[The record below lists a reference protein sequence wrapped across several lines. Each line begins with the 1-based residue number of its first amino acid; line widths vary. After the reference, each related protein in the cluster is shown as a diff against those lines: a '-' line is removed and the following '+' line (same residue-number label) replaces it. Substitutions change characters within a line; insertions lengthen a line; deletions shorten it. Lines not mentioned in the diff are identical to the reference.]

1 MNDISVQAMR
11 RLSTAGGVEMPA
23 MDLSKPLSEPE
34 KQLIRD
40 AFLEHHI
47 LVFRNQKLERA
58 QAAFTEQFGELED
71 HVVRQHDG
79 SKTPQVHTV
88 SNLDADGKPS
98 YKPLTHGNYFWHTDK
113 SYHAKPSLA
122 TLLHAIELPTEGGNT
137 QFAIQGLPG
146 AAGRTQTGLRRL
158 EGCPFVGGQP
168 AQHQE
173 QTRDRGRKAGT
184 PAGHPSINTDSSGDG

>member
-11 RLSTAGGVEMPA
+11 RLSAAGGVEMPA

-34 KQLIRD
+34 KQLVRD

-47 LVFRNQKLERA
+47 LVFRNQKLAKEA

-88 SNLDADGKPS
+88 S
-98 YKPLTHGNYFWHTDK
+98 
-113 SYHAKPSLA
+113 
-122 TLLHAIELPTEGGNT
+122 
-137 QFAIQGLPG
+137 
-146 AAGRTQTGLRRL
+146 
-158 EGCPFVGGQP
+158 
-168 AQHQE
+168 
-173 QTRDRGRKAGT
+173 
-184 PAGHPSINTDSSGDG
+184 

>member
-47 LVFRNQKLERA
+47 LVFRNQKLSKEA
-58 QAAFTEQFGELED
+58 QAAFTEQFGELEG

-79 SKTPQVHTV
+79 STTPQVHTV

-98 YKPLTHGNYFWHTDK
+98 YKPLTHGNYCWHTDK

-137 QFAIQGLPG
+137 QFAGSCTCVQQHGTRVHDPG
-146 AAGRTQTGLRRL
+146 WGPNIGGVRRHRCIMIPRTLL
-158 EGCPFVGGQP
+158 MVS
-168 AQHQE
+168 AW
-173 QTRDRGRKAGT
+173 
-184 PAGHPSINTDSSGDG
+184 SGVV